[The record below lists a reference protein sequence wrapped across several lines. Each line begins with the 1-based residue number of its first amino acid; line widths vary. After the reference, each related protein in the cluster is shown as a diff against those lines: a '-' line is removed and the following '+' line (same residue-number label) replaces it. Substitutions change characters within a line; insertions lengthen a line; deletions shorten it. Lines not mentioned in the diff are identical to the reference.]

1 MDPINDYLTL
11 GDKPNWTREDYNP
24 NRYTTLDMEKTQKL
38 NLNMVHAL
46 CNTLNTPTHI
56 TMPPPI
62 IMLLYGFSFGVNNI
76 VLWSQLEYV
85 TDNHGR

>member
-1 MDPINDYLTL
+1 
-11 GDKPNWTREDYNP
+11 
-24 NRYTTLDMEKTQKL
+24 MEKTQKL

-46 CNTLNTPTHI
+46 CNTLNTHTHI

-85 TDNHGR
+85 TNNRG